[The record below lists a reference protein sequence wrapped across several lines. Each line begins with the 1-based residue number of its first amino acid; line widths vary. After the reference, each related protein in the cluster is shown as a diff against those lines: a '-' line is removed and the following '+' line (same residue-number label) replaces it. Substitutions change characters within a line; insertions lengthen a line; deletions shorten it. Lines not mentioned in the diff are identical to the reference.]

1 VETRGHDGAAGQ
13 QVRSPAMVFWNNE
26 VDPMRNILGVCL
38 LAAAL
43 IVAGW
48 KPPALSAGASERA
61 AKVFPFAYSIDD
73 LPNGLRVVTVPTGFP
88 NIVALYTVVRTGS
101 RNEVE
106 PGKSGFAHLFE
117 HLMFRGTEKF
127 PTEKWEAVMQA
138 AGAQTNA
145 YTSDDR
151 TVYHEV
157 FAKESLDPVLMV
169 EGDRFQNLK
178 YSEAAFKT
186 ETRAVLGEYNKN
198 SSNPFQQLFE
208 KIQDTAFT
216 RHTYKHTTMGFLRDV
231 EDMPNEYDYSLK
243 FFNRWYRPE
252 NTVICL
258 VGDVDRAAALPLVK
272 KYFGN
277 WKRGSYKVEIP
288 AEPPQTE
295 AKTAHVDW
303 PSQTLPLVSISFKA
317 PAYDDQKKDSAVLD
331 IALFQA
337 FSQNSELYRKLVI
350 DEQKVD
356 VLDAEN
362 EDHIDPFLFTVLAR
376 VKNPKD
382 VEYVEQ
388 QILDTFKSLRAKPID
403 RARLDD
409 VKSHLLYEFALSM
422 DSTAHVAENL
432 ASYIGLR
439 RTPETINKRYALYR
453 EITPEDV
460 QAAARKYFRPSDRT
474 IVTLSYKPGA
484 KAPAGGGQ

>member
-1 VETRGHDGAAGQ
+1 
-13 QVRSPAMVFWNNE
+13 
-26 VDPMRNILGVCL
+26 MRRITCISL

-43 IVAGW
+43 AIA
-48 KPPALSAGASERA
+48 ASQPA

-73 LPNGLRVVTVPTGFP
+73 LPNGLRVVTVPTPFP

-127 PTEKWEAVMQA
+127 PPEKWEAVMSA

-145 YTSDDR
+145 YTTDDR

-178 YSEAAFKT
+178 YSEAVFKT

-198 SSNPFQQLFE
+198 SSNPFEQLFE
-208 KIQDTAFT
+208 ALQDTAFT

-231 EDMPNEYDYSLK
+231 ESMPNEYDYSLQ
-243 FFNRWYRPE
+243 FFDRWYRPE
-252 NTVICL
+252 NVIVCL
-258 VGDVDRAAALPLVK
+258 VGDVDRATALPLVK

-277 WKRGSYKVEIP
+277 WKRGSYKAEIP

-295 AKTAHVDW
+295 PKTAHVDW
-303 PSQTLPLVSISFKA
+303 PSQTLPLVSVSFKA
-317 PAYDDQKKDSAVLD
+317 PAYDDQDKDSAVLD

-356 VLDAEN
+356 VLEAEN
-362 EDHIDPFLFTVLAR
+362 ADHTDPFLFTAVAR
-376 VKNPKD
+376 VKNAKD
-382 VEYVEQ
+382 VDYVKQ
-388 QILDTFKSLRAKPID
+388 QILDTFESLRAKPIG
-403 RARLDD
+403 RARLDE

-422 DSTAHVAENL
+422 DSTAHVAEEV
-432 ASYIGLR
+432 APYVGLR

-453 EITPEDV
+453 QITPENV
-460 QAAARKYFRPSDRT
+460 QAAARKYFVTSGRT
-474 IVTLSYKPGA
+474 IATLSYKPGA